1 VKAKLLIIGIALMSL
16 ATVYLIATKLYRSE
30 ESAKLEGMAKADL
43 ARFVPEHAPRLGTS
57 SPKVYLVEFLDPECE
72 SCREF
77 YPFVKSLLKDYDGK
91 LQLVVRY
98 APFHPNSR
106 LAIRILEA
114 SRRQGKYWETLE
126 TLFKHQ
132 PQWGSHHNPQP
143 ELLWKILPEAGL
155 DVEMIKADILDP
167 EIDKNIGKDVEDL
180 TALGVRGTPTFFVNG
195 KPLEVFGY
203 GPLRELIERELKAA
217 ETATP

>member
-1 VKAKLLIIGIALMSL
+1 MIIGIALMSL
-16 ATVYLIATKLYRSE
+16 ATVYLVATKLYRTE
-30 ESAKLEGMAKADL
+30 EAQKLEVMATADME
-43 ARFVPEHAPRLGTS
+43 RFVPKHAPKLGTTT
-57 SPKVYLVEFLDPECE
+57 PKVYLVEFLDPECE

-114 SRRQGKYWETLE
+114 SRKQEKFWETLE
-126 TLFKHQ
+126 VLFKHQ
-132 PQWGSHHNPQP
+132 PEWGSHHAPRP
-143 ELLWKILPEAGL
+143 ELLWSFLPEAGV
-155 DVEMIKADILDP
+155 DVERVKADIMDP
-167 EIDKNIGKDVEDL
+167 DIERNLERDVADL
-180 TALGVRGTPTFFVNG
+180 NALGVRGTPTFFVNG
-195 KPLEVFGY
+195 KPLEVFGQE
-203 GPLRELIERELKAA
+203 PLRQLIEQELKAV